1 MWTNRRIKLLLNSFL
16 LFTSVLSLIFFLMIF
31 FQSELLGKVGHA
43 WSLRFEQ
50 SLTKEAKEALRA
62 ADDAGSQE
70 QLIGLLESPR
80 WRDLFRNDRGY
91 PLKRKMLAKACQLQ
105 LESAQYELMENTARS
120 WVSLDDRD
128 IDAQAYLYESL
139 RHQPDL
145 QDEGVRGLRKL
156 LNRFPGHLLSGLFLA
171 RHFSENGD
179 EQSSDLT
186 RMRVM
191 RAAASALSRWRI
203 YWTSTNKNLYDPKQS
218 TFVYLESTGEQV
230 SAEFEIPSDT
240 TFLRIDPPTNSHF
253 QISSMSIK
261 TGMDTLSFNLSQ
273 MEINEMHRDGEH
285 LISTGAID
293 PFFTTP
299 IALPE
304 RATAVKPQRIRLE
317 LGLQL
322 EFDGQYYAL
331 ADFLSH
337 SS

>member
-16 LFTSVLSLIFFLMIF
+16 LFTGVLSLIFFLMIF
-31 FQSELLGKVGHA
+31 LQSELLGKIGHA

-91 PLKRKMLAKACQLQ
+91 PLKRKMLAKICQLQ

-139 RHQPDL
+139 RHRPDL
-145 QDEGVRGLRKL
+145 QEEGVRGLHTL

-171 RHFSENGD
+171 RHFAENGD
-179 EQSSDLT
+179 EESSDLT

-191 RAAASALSRWRI
+191 RAAASALSRWRV
-203 YWTSTNKNLYDPKQS
+203 YWTSTDKNLYDPKQS
-218 TFVYLESTGEQV
+218 TFIYLESTGEQV

-261 TGMDTLSFNLSQ
+261 TATNTLSFDLSQ
-273 MEINEMHRDGEH
+273 MEINEMHRDGEY
-285 LISTGAID
+285 LITTGAID
-293 PFFTTP
+293 PFFTAP

-304 RATAVKPQRIRLE
+304 RATPVKPKRIRLE

-322 EFDGQYYAL
+322 EFDGHYYAL

>member
-1 MWTNRRIKLLLNSFL
+1 MWTNRRIKLLLNSVL
-16 LFTSVLSLIFFLMIF
+16 LFTGVLSLIFFSTIF
-31 FQSELLGKVGHA
+31 LQSELLDKIGHA
-43 WSLRFEQ
+43 WSLQFER
-50 SLTKEAKEALRA
+50 SLTKEANEALGA
-62 ADDAGSQE
+62 ADDAGSLE
-70 QLIGLLESPR
+70 KLSALLESPR

-91 PLKRKMLAKACQLQ
+91 PLKRKMLAKVCQLQ
-105 LESAQYELMENTARS
+105 LESAQYESMENTARS

-179 EQSSDLT
+179 EESSDLT
-186 RMRVM
+186 RLGVIH
-191 RAAASALSRWRI
+191 AAASTLSRWRI
-203 YWTSTNKNLYDPKQS
+203 YWTSASKNLYDPQQS
-218 TFVYLESTGEQV
+218 NFIYLKPAGERV
-230 SAEFEIPSDT
+230 SAEFEIPSDI
-240 TFLRIDPPTNSHF
+240 TFLRVDPPTNSYL
-253 QISSMSIK
+253 QISSISIK
-261 TGMDTLSFNLSQ
+261 TSTDTFSIDLSQ
-273 MEINEMHRDGEH
+273 IEINEMHRDGGN

-293 PFFTTP
+293 PFFTMP

-304 RATAVKPQRIRLE
+304 RANPVKPKRIRLA

-322 EFDGQYYAL
+322 EFDGRYYAL
-331 ADFLSH
+331 ADFLSP